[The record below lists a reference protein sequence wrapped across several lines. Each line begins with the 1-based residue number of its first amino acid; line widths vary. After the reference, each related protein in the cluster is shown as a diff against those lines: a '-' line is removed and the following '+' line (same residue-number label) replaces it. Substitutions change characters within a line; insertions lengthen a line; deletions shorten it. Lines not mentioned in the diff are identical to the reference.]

1 MSEWG
6 SSGGGI
12 VDIQA
17 VVLLGVEFFTSVELF
32 VFGLGSVVCRS
43 QLTWNVRR
51 PTIFYCL
58 LVGSVVIIVG
68 QLIYILVGLLAGA
81 GVMAGVAV

>member
-32 VFGLGSVVCRS
+32 VVGFGSVVCRS
-43 QLTWNVRR
+43 QLT
-51 PTIFYCL
+51 
-58 LVGSVVIIVG
+58 
-68 QLIYILVGLLAGA
+68 
-81 GVMAGVAV
+81 